1 MTAAAPFA
9 SKKPPLGASLEVRGL
24 GFAYGDRVILRDL
37 DFSLHPGELLGVL
50 GPNGAGKSTLFRCI
64 LGLERRYSG
73 QVLLEGGDIRQKS
86 PRLMART
93 IAYVPQTHHPSFNYS
108 VMDMVLMGT
117 AAQGK
122 DWASPDSRQKRNAR
136 EALDRLGI
144 ADFGKRDF
152 IRLSGGEQQLV
163 LIARALAQQA
173 RLLVL
178 DEPTANLDYGNQIR
192 VLLHIRALSRQG
204 YSIIMST
211 HNPEHA
217 FLFTHRLLA
226 LHDRAIAA
234 AGPPAQVL
242 TAGLIRTL
250 YNVEVRLYEDEG
262 GMRCI
267 PVLPPD
273 PEATAGI
280 DSSRPGCLQS
290 RLSS

>member
-1 MTAAAPFA
+1 VNAPAAACA
-9 SKKPPLGASLEVRGL
+9 ALLTAQGL

-37 DFSLHPGELLGVL
+37 DFSLYPGELLGVL
-50 GPNGAGKSTLFRCI
+50 GPNGVGKSTLFRCI
-64 LGLERRYSG
+64 LGLEKRYAG
-73 QVLLEGGDIRQKS
+73 RVLLEGADIRHKS

-93 IAYVPQTHHPSFNYS
+93 IAYVPQSHYPSFNYS

-117 AAQGK
+117 AAQGR
-122 DWASPDSRQKRNAR
+122 DWASPDARQQRNAR

-144 ADFGKRDF
+144 ADFWKRDF
-152 IRLSGGEQQLV
+152 IRLSGGERQLV

-173 RLLVL
+173 KLLVM

-192 VLLHIRALSRQG
+192 VLLQVKALSRQG

-217 FLFTHRLLA
+217 FLFTHRVLA
-226 LHDRAIAA
+226 LHNGAIIA

-250 YNVEVRLYEDEG
+250 YKVEVRLHRDEAGTISCTPAPGPG
-262 GMRCI
+262 GA
-267 PVLPPD
+267 LF
-273 PEATAGI
+273 EALG
-280 DSSRPGCLQS
+280 GQ
-290 RLSS
+290 